1 MDVSEK
7 KEIAV
12 ISVVFFAFS
21 LFFLAMS
28 IINGNYEYAY
38 YNSALLLGFVVLFAF
53 YNQIHLKIP
62 LLAGLTILALLHL
75 AGGNVSDNGIRL
87 YQTSLYSIPYDKIVH
102 VFGSFVVTL
111 IAYNFIEKTLGRED
125 RKKTLLVGFIILMI
139 GVGAG
144 AIVEIMEFLATL
156 MFRNTIVGDYTNN
169 AGDLVANL
177 VGSLAAL
184 VFSLHHFTK
193 KKKA

>member
-1 MDVSEK
+1 MDASEK
-7 KEIAV
+7 KEIVV
-12 ISVVFFAFS
+12 ISVIFFAFS

-28 IINGNYEYAY
+28 ILNGNYEYIY
-38 YNSALLLGFVVLFAF
+38 YNSTLLLGFIALFVF
-53 YNQIHLKIP
+53 YNKIHLKIP
-62 LLAGLTILALLHL
+62 LLTGLTILALLHL
-75 AGGNVSDNGIRL
+75 AGGNIIDNGLRL
-87 YQTSLYSIPYDKIVH
+87 YQTSVYSIPYDKIVH

-111 IAYNFIEKTLGRED
+111 IAYNFIERTLDRED

-144 AIVEIMEFLATL
+144 AIVEIIEFLATL
-156 MFRNTIVGDYTNN
+156 IFDNTIVGDYANN

-177 VGSLAAL
+177 VGVLAAL